1 MSKSFDNHL
10 LDGYCGS
17 AVSAESHPEIYGT
30 FLCVSCAKTMAE
42 MVITFVFHL
51 FFATDIWCSFFP
63 IWSLPKIWDEM
74 TPNDWNWK
82 ELFFRNFSLFS
93 FYGMFRYG
101 EIGVKSSRYC
111 FCYAYYSRFLMPPC
125 IFWSLDRALV
135 GILLSWSCMACKH
148 SSRHIIVYIL

>member
-1 MSKSFDNHL
+1 MDKPFLLNLIQKSMVLF
-10 LDGYCGS
+10 S
-17 AVSAESHPEIYGT
+17 VSHVQRQWQKWWLPLS
-30 FLCVSCAKTMAE
+30 FK
-42 MVITFVFHL
+42 

-74 TPNDWNWK
+74 TPNYWNWK

-111 FCYAYYSRFLMPPC
+111 FCYAYHSRCLMPPC
-125 IFWSLDRALV
+125 IFWNLTVIWTELWLV
-135 GILLSWSCMACKH
+135 YFYPGLVWHVSILLGAWLCTSCNFCFT
-148 SSRHIIVYIL
+148 